1 MAGIGQ
7 ILVSESERDLHG
19 VRRQRQRVI
28 SLLVD
33 SGGGRHGEDRPVV
46 RAGDGDCHGPDG
58 AAAVI
63 VEHPD
68 VVGENQRLVLGQEIE
83 IFVDVAERPFQ
94 LARAVAV
101 ALNLRTH
108 RGLEMSER

>member
-1 MAGIGQ
+1 MA
-7 ILVSESERDLHG
+7 ST
-19 VRRQRQRVI
+19 
-28 SLLVD
+28 SLRCD
-33 SGGGRHGEDRPVV
+33 TFADRPYGWIFGQKHADMTLDPFDHNEDVMIGV

-83 IFVDVAERPFQ
+83 IVVDVAERPFQ